1 MNLDDRMKHYENSVG
16 NQLVLRCPAIARV
29 DGRAFH
35 TFTKGFDKPFD
46 TLLNVC
52 MQATAKE
59 LCKQISTAKVAYTQ
73 SDEISILLID
83 YDNFEM
89 QQFFDG
95 RVQKLASIIASIA
108 TMAFNAQIVTTSLA
122 KRLAIFDC
130 RVFSIPERDVA
141 NYFVWRQQDA
151 RRNAILGIAQKLF
164 PLKEVEGK
172 NVVELIKMIGDEKL
186 DSPDYPKSFYSG
198 TLVEKQSYSLSGI
211 ERTHW
216 VEAVAL
222 IFQEHPDWIAKYLP
236 T

>member
-16 NQLVLRCPAIARV
+16 NQLTLRCPAIARV

-35 TFTKGFDKPFD
+35 TFTKGFEKPYD
-46 TLLNVC
+46 AMLSSW
-52 MQATAKE
+52 MIATAKE
-59 LCKQISTAKVAYTQ
+59 LCRQISTAKVAYTQ
-73 SDEISILLID
+73 SDEISVLLID
-83 YDNFEM
+83 YDNFET

-95 RVQKLASIIASIA
+95 RVQKLASVIASIA
-108 TMAFNAQIVTTSLA
+108 TMSFNNEVRAWAGKSFST
-122 KRLAIFDC
+122 FDC

-151 RRNAILGIAQKLF
+151 HRNSILGIAQKMF

-172 NVVELIKMIGDEKL
+172 NVLELTEMIGDKKNSE
-186 DSPDYPKSFYSG
+186 YPELFYNG
-198 TLVEKQSYSLSGI
+198 TIIEKQPYQHEGV

-216 VEAVAL
+216 VESAAPV
-222 IFQEHPDWIAKYLP
+222 FQENQDRIAKYL